1 MFGLKLVNKKSYLD
15 LHGELDRYKK
25 VLLEKES
32 IINNL
37 EGEIKGLHSE
47 ISRLEKKV
55 NSLEVP
61 KKSNTILL
69 TDVAET
75 PLIVEK
81 KTRTIKGTTGVTRRR
96 KAAKAE

>member
-15 LHGELDRYKK
+15 LHSELDRYKK

-55 NSLEVP
+55 NSLETP

-81 KTRTIKGTTGVTRRR
+81 KTRTTKSTTGVTKRR
-96 KAAKAE
+96 KATKAE